1 MTTIDEA
8 LDAFLAEQEKR
19 LAGRTYRNYLQVI
32 ESFGDY
38 MNGYGHDSLSEL
50 ERRR

>member
-1 MTTIDEA
+1 VTCR
-8 LDAFLAEQEKR
+8 QEKR

-50 ERRR
+50 ERRRWHQAYVYP